1 MIGGR
6 RHRCF
11 FFFVNRKLRLMPMAI
26 AILVVLTGRRNI
38 YSNLLSDIIKTQR
51 RGDDNV
57 NSYLSPTS
65 ITSHDVES
73 NNDGGG
79 LNPSIDG
86 SNNSKSGC
94 WKRIGPKRKLH
105 RVANCHPYRD
115 AAAGNVTIHDLEP
128 ELALIP
134 IYLVNLSSS
143 SSSTGLLDVGSVMDI
158 SYADLASN
166 WDRNTS
172 YEDIL
177 LKSRHRSTTIVN
189 SGEDLIRRKNSLLRH
204 GGGSSSNGRH
214 ENDDNVTLIFHTSP
228 KMASSTLRK
237 ACIDVQCST
246 CPNDIIS
253 THICNENTSWKMPDG
268 YRSPKRLLH
277 LLTNCPN
284 TRHFCQM
291 EGTPLT
297 IGYVAKKDD
306 NRVYDER
313 NFLHVFPFRQYD
325 AWSVSALHQVSYRD
339 GESGCNETRIL
350 LDDCKPHQYELDF
363 DVYTK
368 SNMAK
373 FLRSLLHVAGT
384 TAMASSSKHDVAVVV
399 GNDDEENDY
408 HHVSK
413 EDVMSRHQILLY
425 DYSHLHETIRF
436 LSSND
441 YGVSDLP
448 GTEMKINTAYTTL
461 ESGKVRVQL
470 TPCLEETSILNRFH
484 NCFSDELGP
493 LY

>member
-1 MIGGR
+1 
-6 RHRCF
+6 
-11 FFFVNRKLRLMPMAI
+11 MPVAI
-26 AILVVLTGRRNI
+26 AIVVVLAGRRSINN
-38 YSNLLSDIIKTQR
+38 YSNFSDIIKTQR
-51 RGDDNV
+51 HGDNNVNV
-57 NSYLSPTS
+57 NSYLSPKS
-65 ITSHDVES
+65 ITRHDVES

-79 LNPSIDG
+79 LNPSI
-86 SNNSKSGC
+86 NGC
-94 WKRIGPKRKLH
+94 YKRIGPKRKLH
-105 RVANCHPYRD
+105 QVANCHPYRD
-115 AAAGNVTIHDLEP
+115 AAAGNITIHDLEP

-134 IYLVNLSSS
+134 IHLVNLSSS
-143 SSSTGLLDVGSVMDI
+143 SSSTGSLDVGSVVDI
-158 SYADLASN
+158 SYADLTSN

-177 LKSRHRSTTIVN
+177 LKSRHRSTTTVN
-189 SGEDLIRRKNSLLRH
+189 GGRDLLRRSSLLRR
-204 GGGSSSNGRH
+204 GSGSSSNSQH
-214 ENDDNVTLIFHTSP
+214 KNDNNDVTLIFHTSP

-253 THICNENTSWKMPDG
+253 TRICNNNGNSTWKMPDG
-268 YRSPKRLLH
+268 YRSPTRLLH

-291 EGTPLT
+291 EGIPLT
-297 IGYVAKKDD
+297 IGYVVATDD
-306 NRVYDER
+306 NRVYNER
-313 NFLHVFPFRQYD
+313 TFLHMFPFRRYD

-339 GESGCNETRIL
+339 GESGCNETGIL
-350 LDDCKPHQYELDF
+350 LDECKPHQYELDF
-363 DVYTK
+363 DRYTK

-384 TAMASSSKHDVAVVV
+384 AAMASSSSKHDVAVVV

-408 HHVSK
+408 YHVNK

-425 DYSHLHETIRF
+425 DYSHLHETIHF

-441 YGVSDLP
+441 YGVSNLP
-448 GTEMKINTAYTTL
+448 GTEMKINTANTTL

>member
-11 FFFVNRKLRLMPMAI
+11 FFFVNRKLRLMPVAI
-26 AILVVLTGRRNI
+26 AILVVLTLRRNI
-38 YSNLLSDIIKTQR
+38 NNYSNLSDIIKTQR
-51 RGDDNV
+51 HGDNSV
-57 NSYLSPTS
+57 NGYLSPKS
-65 ITSHDVES
+65 ITRHDVES
-73 NNDGGG
+73 NNDGIG
-79 LNPSIDG
+79 LNPSIN
-86 SNNSKSGC
+86 SSKSSC

-105 RVANCHPYRD
+105 QVANCHPYRD
-115 AAAGNVTIHDLEP
+115 AAARNITIHDLEP

-134 IYLVNLSSS
+134 IHLVNLSS

-158 SYADLASN
+158 SYADLTSN

-189 SGEDLIRRKNSLLRH
+189 SGRDLLRRNSLLRH
-204 GGGSSSNGRH
+204 GSSSNSQH
-214 ENDDNVTLIFHTSP
+214 KNNNVTLIFHTSP

-253 THICNENTSWKMPDG
+253 TRICNNNSSSSTWKMPDG
-268 YRSPKRLLH
+268 YRSPTRLLH

-291 EGTPLT
+291 EGMPLT
-297 IGYVAKKDD
+297 IGYVAKED

-313 NFLHVFPFRQYD
+313 NFLHMFPFRQYD
-325 AWSVSALHQVSYRD
+325 AWSESALHQVSHRD
-339 GESGCNETRIL
+339 GESGCNETGIL
-350 LDDCKPHQYELDF
+350 LDECKPHQYELNF

-373 FLRSLLHVAGT
+373 FLRSLLHVVGT
-384 TAMASSSKHDVAVVV
+384 AIASSSTHDVAVV

-408 HHVSK
+408 YHVRK
-413 EDVMSRHQILLY
+413 EDVMSHHQILLY
-425 DYSHLHETIRF
+425 DYSYLHETTQF
-436 LSSND
+436 LNND
-441 YGVSDLP
+441 YGVSNLP

>member
-1 MIGGR
+1 
-6 RHRCF
+6 
-11 FFFVNRKLRLMPMAI
+11 
-26 AILVVLTGRRNI
+26 
-38 YSNLLSDIIKTQR
+38 
-51 RGDDNV
+51 
-57 NSYLSPTS
+57 
-65 ITSHDVES
+65 
-73 NNDGGG
+73 
-79 LNPSIDG
+79 
-86 SNNSKSGC
+86 
-94 WKRIGPKRKLH
+94 
-105 RVANCHPYRD
+105 
-115 AAAGNVTIHDLEP
+115 
-128 ELALIP
+128 
-134 IYLVNLSSS
+134 
-143 SSSTGLLDVGSVMDI
+143 MDI
-158 SYADLASN
+158 SYADLTSN

-189 SGEDLIRRKNSLLRH
+189 GGRDLLRRSSLLRRDS
-204 GGGSSSNGRH
+204 GSSSSNSQH
-214 ENDDNVTLIFHTSP
+214 KNDNNNVTLIFHTSP

-253 THICNENTSWKMPDG
+253 TRICNNDGNSTWKMPDG
-268 YRSPKRLLH
+268 YRSPTRLLH

-291 EGTPLT
+291 EAIPLT
-297 IGYVAKKDD
+297 IGYVVATDD
-306 NRVYDER
+306 NRVYNER
-313 NFLHVFPFRQYD
+313 NFLHMFPFRRYD

-339 GESGCNETRIL
+339 GESGCDETGIL
-350 LDDCKPHQYELDF
+350 LDECKPHQYELDF
-363 DVYTK
+363 DRYTK

-384 TAMASSSKHDVAVVV
+384 AAMASSSSKHDVAAVV

-408 HHVSK
+408 YHVNK
-413 EDVMSRHQILLY
+413 EDVLSRHQILLY
-425 DYSHLHETIRF
+425 DYSHLHETIQF

-441 YGVSDLP
+441 YGVSNLP
-448 GTEMKINTAYTTL
+448 GTEMKINTANTTL